1 MLCCWERVGELR
13 RFFSVPDILAAFD
26 RPFQCHISSLH
37 GVPDTCLFTVRSPAL
52 HEKWGWSSAAHRWY
66 WPLKVM
72 GVFSKKN
79 TNALSSAR
87 MLQTCL
93 NNAEVCFRV
102 KNELFKSLAAR
113 RKYSNL
119 FDGIFLCL
127 NNPERY
133 FCIFGSETKLKAA
146 YAARML
152 ITFRYHH

>member
-1 MLCCWERVGELR
+1 MLCCWKRVRVATHLG
-13 RFFSVPDILAAFD
+13 VPDVLATFD

-37 GVPDTCLFTVRSPAL
+37 GVPDTCLLTVRSPAL

-93 NNAEVCFRV
+93 DNAEVCFGV
-102 KNELFKSLAAR
+102 KNEMFKALAAR
-113 RKYSNL
+113 RECSDPFRWHFYVSITL
-119 FDGIFLCL
+119 RGIFGVRNEFENCLCGA
-127 NNPERY
+127 N
-133 FCIFGSETKLKAA
+133 AQD
-146 YAARML
+146 
-152 ITFRYHH
+152 FRHHH